1 MSVDD
6 RKAMNSREYGKDC
19 VEKNFGNDIL
29 DSNFSRIF
37 FVGSLKK
44 RRETI
49 LMFRSDLDKMNDSF
63 SLSRNNETRCQTN
76 FNFLFK
82 NFRKFT
88 NYFFGKILNR
98 NGEKRNVSRRIFT
111 RSDETDGN
119 DEHGNES

>member
-88 NYFFGKILNR
+88 NCFFGKILNR